1 MGRSAK
7 KKTDKTQELENQ
19 LKRALADYA
28 NLQKRVAEEREQLA
42 DYFKSILAFKFLP
55 VLDNLE
61 AALKSVSKDG
71 SAATKQGLD
80 LAVKEF
86 KKVLEGEGVEEI
98 KTNSEFDPATHEA
111 IEVIPGKE
119 DNKIVEV
126 VEKGYKM
133 GDKILRAVK
142 VKVEKRQEKAKN

>member
-7 KKTDKTQELENQ
+7 KKTDKNQQLEGQ

-28 NLQKRVAEEREQLA
+28 NLQKRVVGEREQLA

-55 VLDNLE
+55 VLDSLE
-61 AALKSVSKDG
+61 AAFKSVSKDG
-71 SAATKQGLD
+71 LDATKQGLE

-86 KKVLEGEGVEEI
+86 KKVLESEGVKEI
-98 KTNSEFDPATHEA
+98 TTNNGFDPAIHEA

-126 VEKGYKM
+126 VEKGYRL
-133 GDKILRAVK
+133 GDKILRPVK
-142 VKVEKRQEKAKN
+142 VKVEKKEEKGKN